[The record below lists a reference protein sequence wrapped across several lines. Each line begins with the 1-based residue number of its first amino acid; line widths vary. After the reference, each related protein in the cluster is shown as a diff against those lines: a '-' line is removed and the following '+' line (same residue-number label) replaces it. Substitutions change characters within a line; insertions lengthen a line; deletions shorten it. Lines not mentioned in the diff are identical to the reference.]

1 MYFVDIE
8 SKTMILLLPFRLGW
22 IPLEAGH
29 AIEDLDDYAPEPEV
43 HAFLRSRLLN
53 FPTDTLYELHYQM
66 ITLGK
71 VFCSKS
77 DPNCKACPMQSHC
90 EYAENDGPSLHGRKR
105 LKVWQY
111 EDDIRVTTP
120 QKTEKIKYSTDDRGQ
135 ISYGAGGT
143 GSAIV
148 NIKHDWDKEDLPL
161 EHLIGLRSTRV
172 RNHRSVSRLDY
183 VSNTMIEEMKTELC
197 YLASQSLH
205 CRMVPWIPVQLLRDC
220 HSEEI
225 RSIWDTLDEDELSMD
240 LLTRFPTVPTEFN
253 STSSTMSI
261 WDMEDIGN
269 CSAQVMQAAKT
280 YKYRQ
285 YACRANNFENAV
297 AFSNLNKKNIDE
309 VDLRRED
316 VPKDDHVD
324 MVDAH
329 QKGAKAALSPSD
341 PVSEEKMDNV
351 TDLDSLIEN
360 LNQFEAE
367 MEAVES
373 SPTAETVENGQD
385 TSSNSPNP
393 NK

>member
-1 MYFVDIE
+1 M
-8 SKTMILLLPFRLGW
+8 
-22 IPLEAGH
+22 EAGH

-43 HAFLRSRLLN
+43 HAFLRSRLLK

-120 QKTEKIKYSTDDRGQ
+120 QKTEKIKYSTDDGVQ

-143 GSAIV
+143 GSTIV
-148 NIKHDWDKEDLPL
+148 NIKHDWDEKDLPL
-161 EHLIGLRSTRV
+161 EHLISLRSTRA
-172 RNHRSVSRLDY
+172 RSHRSVSRLNY
-183 VSNTMIEEMKTELC
+183 VFNTMIEEMKTELC

-205 CRMVPWIPVQLLRDC
+205 SRMVPWIPVQLLRDC
-220 HSEEI
+220 HSQEI
-225 RSIWDTLDEDELSMD
+225 RSIWDTLDEDELSTD
-240 LLTRFPTVPTEFN
+240 LLTCLPTVPTEFN
-253 STSSTMSI
+253 STSSSMSI

-269 CSAQVMQAAKT
+269 CSVQMMQAAKT
-280 YKYRQ
+280 YKYRH

-297 AFSNLNKKNIDE
+297 AFSNLYKKNIDE
-309 VDLRRED
+309 VDLTRED
-316 VPKDDHVD
+316 IPKNDQNMKNAEMGNVD

-329 QKGAKAALSPSD
+329 QKGAKAPLSASD
-341 PVSEEKMDNV
+341 PVSEEKIDNV

-367 MEAVES
+367 MEAIES

-393 NK
+393 DK